1 MEQINTIDDLQ
12 EKAMR
17 LANPSPHF
25 TLFSFNV
32 AKYAR
37 WRQDILSNP
46 LHLSDHARTPDNADK
61 ILMQILTGD
70 CFNLPYEIHNDKGD
84 FCGVLSFLN
93 IIPDF
98 KCAVSWQL
106 WNKSAWSKS
115 AVRETRKLFEYIM
128 GEFNLQKIESQTP
141 DPLVVHLAEIA
152 GFEVEGCMKNSF
164 MCNGELRNIYI
175 LGMLRKEGD

>member
-1 MEQINTIDDLQ
+1 MGKINTMDDLQ

-17 LANPSPHF
+17 LANPSRHF
-25 TLFSFNV
+25 KLFSFNV
-32 AKYAR
+32 NKYAR
-37 WRQDILSNP
+37 WRQEVLSNP

-70 CFNLPYEIHNDKGD
+70 SFNLPYEIHNTAGE

-93 IIPDF
+93 IVPDF

-106 WNKSAWSKS
+106 WDKSPWSKS
-115 AVRETRKLFEYIM
+115 TVREARQLIKYIM
-128 GEFNLQKIESQTP
+128 DEFGLQKMESQTP

-152 GFEVEGCMKNSF
+152 GFEVEGCAKNSF
-164 MCNGELRNIYI
+164 MCNGELRDIYI
-175 LGMLRKEGD
+175 LGMLRKRGD